1 LIYIVIPVFNRWYFT
16 RLCLI
21 SLQEQN
27 YHNFKIV
34 VVDHGSKDGTS
45 EKIAIHFPEVTVLN
59 GDETMWWAA
68 ATNIGVQYALSS
80 NADFVLTLNNDLEV
94 EEDYLDSLLKIYQ
107 ENKPCL
113 VGSLTVDF
121 KNQDNI
127 LFIGG
132 TWNKYFAK
140 YKAHNK
146 IYQSLRKLDSN
157 FEIIESDMLPGRGV
171 LIPIDAFHKVGIYD
185 EIKFPHYCAD
195 DDFSLRCK
203 YVGFKLVVSVKSIV
217 KSYTGETNSLF
228 KFKNFT
234 SIRSPFNLQTRFNW
248 AKKHTPIPIIYFIL
262 DIVRIITSQLVKN
275 KK

>member
-1 LIYIVIPVFNRWYFT
+1 MIFILIPVFNRWKLT
-16 RLCLI
+16 NLCLT
-21 SLQEQN
+21 SLRNQS
-27 YHNFKIV
+27 YKDFKV
-34 VVDHGSKDGTS
+34 VVIDHGSTDGTS
-45 EKIAIHFPEVTVLN
+45 LNISIAFQEVIVIK

-80 NADFVLTLNNDLEV
+80 NADFVLTLNNDLIV
-94 EEDYLDSLLKIYQ
+94 DKDYLESLLKIYHT
-107 ENKPCL
+107 NKPCL

-146 IYQSLRKLDSN
+146 VYQSLKKLDNN
-157 FEIIESDMLPGRGV
+157 FEWIESDMLPGRGV
-171 LIPIDAFHKVGIYD
+171 LIPIDAFHKVGVYD

-203 YVGFKLVVSVKSIV
+203 SVGFNLVVSVKSIV
-217 KSYTGETNSLF
+217 RSYTDETNILF

-248 AKKHTPIPIIYFIL
+248 AKKHTPIPIMYFIL

>member
-1 LIYIVIPVFNRWYFT
+1 MIYIIIPVFNRWHFT
-16 RLCLI
+16 KQCLL
-21 SLQEQN
+21 SLLKQN
-27 YHNFKIV
+27 NSNYKIV
-34 VVDHGSKDGTS
+34 VVDHGSTDNTS
-45 EKIAIHFPEVTVLN
+45 EKLKIEFPEVIILFGN
-59 GDETMWWAA
+59 DSMWWTA
-68 ATNIGVQYALSS
+68 ATNLGVKFALSN

-121 KNQDNI
+121 ENQDNI

-140 YKAHNK
+140 YKAYNK
-146 IYQSLRKLDSN
+146 VYKSLKKLDSD
-157 FEIIESDMLPGRGV
+157 FESIESDMLPGRGV
-171 LIPIDAFHKVGIYD
+171 LIPIDAFHKVGVYD

-203 YVGFKLVVSVKSIV
+203 SVGYNLVVSVKSIV
-217 KSYTGETNSLF
+217 KSYTDETNSLF

-234 SIRSPFNLQTRFNW
+234 SIRSPFNIYTKYNW
-248 AKKHTPIPIIYFIL
+248 AKKHTPIPIMYFAL
-262 DIVRIITSQLVKN
+262 DIMRIITSQLVKN